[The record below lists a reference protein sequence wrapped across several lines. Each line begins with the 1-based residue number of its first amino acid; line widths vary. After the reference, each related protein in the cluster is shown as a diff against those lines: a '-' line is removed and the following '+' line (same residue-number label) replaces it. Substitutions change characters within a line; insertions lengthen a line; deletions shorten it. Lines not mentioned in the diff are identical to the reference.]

1 MELSEEEVGRIM
13 AKYAYIGVGV
23 GLIGAYAYLGALKGN
38 KSKLAVAS
46 LMVMGGLAIG
56 SKLGA
61 DAVEKAKEQ

>member
-1 MELSEEEVGRIM
+1 MDLSEKEIRKIM
-13 AKYAYIGVGV
+13 AKWAYIGVSV

-46 LMVMGGLAIG
+46 LMVMGGLAVG

-61 DAVEKAKEQ
+61 DAVEKAKK

>member
-1 MELSEEEVGRIM
+1 MDLSEKEIGKIM
-13 AKYAYIGVGV
+13 AKWAYIGVSV

-46 LMVMGGLAIG
+46 LMVMGGLAVG

-61 DAVEKAKEQ
+61 DAVEKAKK